1 MIETL
6 APLTRDMIPTAI
18 GLSQFVRILL
28 GCSVA
33 LAVPSIISLK
43 RRRSR
48 RLEWENS
55 SDLFAPR
62 HSITEGAV
70 HIIDDIESAMAEASQ
85 GQHAIEASLSLY
97 SLEATQSQQ
106 AQAHALVLAPASS
119 LKIGM
124 TSADDTVCV
133 LSPSA
138 VLTARTAH
146 CNLAEGQGE
155 GDVSVSQEEEGDD
168 IETLQSIQSVSPLK
182 PAQGGNSDDIESVQ
196 GVQDEVRHLARA
208 AVRHMVHTHIT
219 THARTHTHT
228 PLDHSIKNTENMEN
242 TP

>member
-1 MIETL
+1 MS
-6 APLTRDMIPTAI
+6 PP
-18 GLSQFVRILL
+18 
-28 GCSVA
+28 
-33 LAVPSIISLK
+33 
-43 RRRSR
+43 RRSR

-228 PLDHSIKNTENMEN
+228 HIHIHTRTHARTRAHAHPRTHAQMHTQTH
-242 TP
+242 TPARTHAHALRPRPRPARPS